1 MSFSYQNTFCIEK
14 ILQNREISKD
24 ISISGVTETNCLR
37 MVKSISYLSYN
48 YVSYSQV
55 LFRYA
60 IAIFKYMENI
70 LLQQTDYMTIY
81 RTLRDGLETLVD
93 TRKLT
98 QVSSSDIHKDFWS
111 LTMIKL
117 QWRNFLTWYL
127 QALNEIY
134 HETRLY
140 FSKVC
145 NFFGTFIRRTLYF
158 LLKYNVFNLTFPD
171 TINLQQITPIDSV
184 VILVWPL

>member
-1 MSFSYQNTFCIEK
+1 
-14 ILQNREISKD
+14 
-24 ISISGVTETNCLR
+24 
-37 MVKSISYLSYN
+37 MVKSGSYLSYN

-98 QVSSSDIHKDFWS
+98 QVCSSDIHKDFRT
-111 LTMIKL
+111 LTMIRFKL
-117 QWRNFLTWYL
+117 QWRNFLIWYL
-127 QALNEIY
+127 QAFNEIY
-134 HETRLY
+134 HKTRLY
-140 FSKVC
+140 FSKFC
-145 NFFGTFIRRTLYF
+145 NFLARSSVERFIF
-158 LLKYNVFNLTFPD
+158 SLKYNVFNLTFPD
-171 TINLQQITPIDSV
+171 TINLQQITSIDSV